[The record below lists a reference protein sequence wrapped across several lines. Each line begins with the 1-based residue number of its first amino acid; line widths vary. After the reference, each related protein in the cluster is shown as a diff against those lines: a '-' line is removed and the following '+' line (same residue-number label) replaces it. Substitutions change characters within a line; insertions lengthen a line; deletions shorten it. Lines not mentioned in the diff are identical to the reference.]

1 MLLAAVLLAGCDTGQ
16 QVLSP
21 PETRVEP
28 LEETL
33 HGVAVADPYR
43 WLEDESSPE
52 TESWVHGQSAYSR
65 SFLDALPGRAKI
77 RQRLTEVLGTGSVT
91 RPEEAAG
98 RYFYSKKQG
107 DQNQPVVYVREGAGG
122 EDRVLLDPNE
132 MGTDGTVTVDWFLP
146 SKDGRL
152 LTYGM
157 SSGGTETND
166 LHNREVDSG
175 ETVGEPIP
183 KVRWANPQ
191 WLKDGSGFYYG
202 RPRELEGIGP
212 GEEVYHRRVFYHEL
226 GTKWSEDKLIYGE
239 QLKKEE
245 IPDALLSPNERY
257 LLIDVFMGW
266 GKNRLYVKDLRQ
278 DRTITI
284 ADDGESS
291 YTGEIVGHNL
301 FVLTNVGAP
310 RYRVFKVDLR
320 RPARKHWKE
329 IIAQSDAV
337 IDFAK
342 VVGGKLFV
350 GYLRDAH
357 SELAVFSLD
366 GKPQAEIPLPELGT
380 VSDFDGKPDWQE
392 AFFEFSSFTTP
403 PTVFRLD
410 LTVGPGSPESLQ
422 VWSQLEAPIDPSQF
436 ESQQVFYRSKDG
448 TRIPMFI
455 IRKKGLEQDARAP
468 GLLYGYG
475 GFNIALTPRFQATS
489 FPWLESGG
497 VLAIANLRGGSE
509 YGEDWHRAGMLDKKQ
524 NVFDDFIAAAE
535 YLVEQH
541 YVDPKRLAIHGRS
554 NGGLLVGA
562 AMTQRPDLFRAVI
575 CGVPLLDMVRY
586 HRFRMARL
594 WISEYGSAENPADFR
609 WLHAYSP
616 YHRVEDGESY
626 PATFIYTGASDSRVD
641 PLHARKMAARLQAAN
656 DSEHPIVLRVE
667 TGAGHGRGKPL
678 SKTVEEW
685 TDIWSFTFDQ
695 MGVEYVGDTARSSKP
710 SGTN

>member
-1 MLLAAVLLAGCDTGQ
+1 M
-16 QVLSP
+16 
-21 PETRVEP
+21 

-52 TESWVHGQSAYSR
+52 TESWVRKQSAYSR
-65 SFLDALPGRAKI
+65 SVLDALPGRGRI
-77 RQRLTEVLGTGSVT
+77 RQRLTAVLGTGSVT

-107 DQNQPVVYVREGAGG
+107 DQNQPILYVRKGINGK
-122 EDRVLLDPNE
+122 DRVLIDPNE
-132 MGTDGTVTVDWFLP
+132 LGTDGTVTVDWFFP
-146 SKDGRL
+146 SQDGRL
-152 LTYGM
+152 LAYGM
-157 SSGGTETND
+157 SSGGTETSD
-166 LHNREVDSG
+166 LHILEVDSG
-175 ETVGEPIP
+175 ESVGKPIP

-191 WLKDGSGFYYG
+191 WLKDGSGFYYT
-202 RPRELEGIGP
+202 RPREPEGIGP
-212 GEEVYHRRVFYHEL
+212 GEEVYHRRVFYHQL
-226 GTKWSEDKLIYGE
+226 GAKWSEDKLIYGE
-239 QLKKEE
+239 ELKKEE
-245 IPDALLSPNERY
+245 MPYAILSPDERY
-257 LLIDVFMGW
+257 LLLDVFMGY
-266 GKNRLYVKDLRQ
+266 GKNRLYVKDLRR
-278 DRTITI
+278 DRIITI

-291 YTGEIVGHNL
+291 YTGEVVGETL
-301 FVLTNVGAP
+301 FVLTNAGAP
-310 RYRVFKVDLR
+310 RYRVFQVDLGT
-320 RPARKHWKE
+320 PDRKHWKE

-337 IDFAK
+337 IDFMK
-342 VVGGKLFV
+342 VVGGRLFV

-357 SELAVFSLD
+357 SELAVFSSD
-366 GKPQAEIPLPELGT
+366 GKPQGEIPLPELGT
-380 VSDFDGKPDWQE
+380 VADFDGKPDRRE

-410 LTVGPGSPESLQ
+410 LTIGPGNPESLE
-422 VWSQLEAPIDPSQF
+422 VWSRLDAPIDPGRF
-436 ESQQVFYRSKDG
+436 ESRQVFYHSKDG

-455 IRKKGLEQDARAP
+455 IRKKGVGKDGSAP
-468 GLLYGYG
+468 GLLDGYG
-475 GFNIALTPRFQATS
+475 GFNIALTPNFRASF
-489 FPWLESGG
+489 FPWIEAGG

-509 YGEDWHRAGMLDKKQ
+509 YGEQWHRAGMLDKKQ

-535 YLVEQH
+535 YLVEQR

-594 WISEYGSAENPADFR
+594 WISEYGSAENADDFQ

-616 YHRVEDGESY
+616 YHRVRDGESY
-626 PATFIYTGASDSRVD
+626 PPTLIYTGASDSRVD

-656 DSEHPIVLRVE
+656 ASKHPIVLRVE

-695 MGVEYVGDTARSSKP
+695 LGVEYE
-710 SGTN
+710 

>member
-1 MLLAAVLLAGCDTGQ
+1 M
-16 QVLSP
+16 
-21 PETRVEP
+21 
-28 LEETL
+28 LEETV

-52 TESWVHGQSAYSR
+52 TQSWVEKQSAYSR
-65 SFLDALPGRAKI
+65 SVLDALPGRGRI
-77 RQRLTEVLGTGSVT
+77 RQRLREVLGTGSVT

-107 DQNQPVVYVREGAGG
+107 DQNQPVLYVRKGINGK
-122 EDRVLLDPNE
+122 DRVLIDPNE
-132 MGTDGTVTVDWFLP
+132 LGTDGTVTVDWFFP

-157 SSGGTETND
+157 SSGGTETSD
-166 LHNREVDSG
+166 LHILDVDSG
-175 ETVGEPIP
+175 ASVGKPIP

-202 RPRELEGIGP
+202 RPRKLEGIGP

-226 GTKWSEDKLIYGE
+226 GTKWSEDRLIYGE
-239 QLKKEE
+239 KLKKEE
-245 IPDALLSPNERY
+245 IPDAILSPDERY

-266 GKNRLYVKDLRQ
+266 GKNRLYMKDLR
-278 DRTITI
+278 RNRLITI

-291 YTGEIVGHNL
+291 YTGEIAGETL
-301 FVLTNVGAP
+301 FVLTNADAP
-310 RYRVFKVDLR
+310 RYRVFKVNLR
-320 RPARKHWKE
+320 TPDRKHWKE
-329 IIAQSDAV
+329 IIAESGAV
-337 IDFAK
+337 IDFMK

-357 SELAVFSLD
+357 SELDIFGLD
-366 GKPQAEIPLPELGT
+366 GQREGEVVLPELGT
-380 VSDFDGKPDWQE
+380 VSDFDGKSDGEE

-403 PTVFRLD
+403 PTVYRLD
-410 LTVGPGSPESLQ
+410 LTVGPGNPEALQ

-436 ESQQVFYRSKDG
+436 ESQQVFYHSKDG

-455 IRKKGLEQDARAP
+455 IRKKGVEEDARAP

-475 GFNIALTPRFQATS
+475 GFNIALTPNFRASF

-509 YGEDWHRAGMLDKKQ
+509 YGQEWHRAGMLDKKQ

-535 YLVEQH
+535 YLVEQR

-594 WISEYGSAENPADFR
+594 WISEYGSAENPDDFQ

-616 YHRVEDGESY
+616 YHRVRDGESY
-626 PATFIYTGASDSRVD
+626 PATLIYTGASDSRVD

-656 DSEHPIVLRVE
+656 ASKHPIVLRVE

-695 MGVEYVGDTARSSKP
+695 LGVEYE
-710 SGTN
+710 

>member
-1 MLLAAVLLAGCDTGQ
+1 M
-16 QVLSP
+16 
-21 PETRVEP
+21 

-52 TESWVHGQSAYSR
+52 TQSWVRKQSAYSR
-65 SFLDALPGRAKI
+65 SVLDALPGRGRI
-77 RQRLTEVLGTGSVT
+77 RQRLTEVLGTGAVT

-107 DQNQPVVYVREGAGG
+107 DQNQPVVYARDGVNGK
-122 EDRVLLDPNE
+122 DRVLIDPNE
-132 MGTDGTVTVDWFLP
+132 LSKDGTVTVDWFFP
-146 SKDGRL
+146 SQDGRL
-152 LTYGM
+152 LAYGM
-157 SSGGTETND
+157 SSGGTETSD
-166 LHNREVDSG
+166 LHILEVDSG
-175 ETVGEPIP
+175 ESVGQPIP
-183 KVRWANPQ
+183 RVRWANPQ
-191 WLKDGSGFYYG
+191 WLKDGSGFYYT
-202 RPRELEGIGP
+202 RPREPEGIGP
-212 GEEVYHRRVFYHEL
+212 GEEVYHRRVFYHQL
-226 GTKWSEDKLIYGE
+226 GAKWSEDKLIYGE
-239 QLKKEE
+239 ELKKEE
-245 IPDALLSPNERY
+245 MPDAILSPDERY
-257 LLIDVFMGW
+257 LLLDVFMGW
-266 GKNRLYVKDLRQ
+266 GKNRLYVKDLRR
-278 DRTITI
+278 DRIITI
-284 ADDGESS
+284 ADDRESS
-291 YTGEIVGHNL
+291 YTGEIVGETL
-301 FVLTNVGAP
+301 FVLTNAGAP
-310 RYRVFKVDLR
+310 RYRVFQVDLGT
-320 RPARKHWKE
+320 PDRKHWKE

-337 IDFAK
+337 IDFVK
-342 VVGGKLFV
+342 VVAGKLFV

-366 GKPQAEIPLPELGT
+366 GKPQAEISLPELGT
-380 VSDFDGKPDWQE
+380 VSDFDGKPDRRE
-392 AFFEFSSFTTP
+392 AFFKFSSFTTP

-410 LTVGPGSPESLQ
+410 LTVGPGNPESLQ
-422 VWSQLEAPIDPSQF
+422 VWSRLDAPIDPSRF
-436 ESQQVFYRSKDG
+436 ESQQVFYDSKDG

-455 IRKKGLEQDARAP
+455 IRKKGVGRDGSAP

-475 GFNIALTPRFQATS
+475 GFNIALTPNFRASS
-489 FPWLESGG
+489 FPWIEAGG

-509 YGEDWHRAGMLDKKQ
+509 YGEEWHRAGMLDKKQ

-535 YLVEQH
+535 YLVEQQ

-594 WISEYGSAENPADFR
+594 WISEYGSAENADDFQ

-616 YHRVEDGESY
+616 YHRVRDGESY
-626 PATFIYTGASDSRVD
+626 PATLIYAGASDSRVD

-656 DSEHPIVLRVE
+656 ASKHPIVLRVE

-685 TDIWSFTFDQ
+685 TDIWSFTFAQ
-695 MGVEYVGDTARSSKP
+695 LGVEYQ
-710 SGTN
+710 

>member
-1 MLLAAVLLAGCDTGQ
+1 M
-16 QVLSP
+16 
-21 PETRVEP
+21 

-52 TESWVHGQSAYSR
+52 TESWVRKQSAYSR
-65 SFLDALPGRAKI
+65 SVLDALPGRARI
-77 RQRLTEVLGTGSVT
+77 RQRLTEVLGTGSLT

-98 RYFYSKKQG
+98 QYFYSKKQG
-107 DQNQPVVYVREGAGG
+107 DQNQPVVYVRKGVDGK
-122 EDRVLLDPNE
+122 DRVLIDPNE
-132 MGTDGTVTVDWFLP
+132 LSKDGTVTVDWFFP
-146 SKDGRL
+146 SQDGRL
-152 LTYGM
+152 LAYGM
-157 SSGGTETND
+157 SSGGTETSD
-166 LHNREVDSG
+166 LHILEVDSG
-175 ETVGEPIP
+175 ESVGRPIP
-183 KVRWANPQ
+183 RVRWTNPQ
-191 WLKDGSGFYYG
+191 WLKDGSGFYYT
-202 RPRELEGIGP
+202 RPREPEGIGP
-212 GEEVYHRRVFYHEL
+212 GEEVYHRRVFYHQL
-226 GTKWSEDKLIYGE
+226 GAKWSEDKLIYGE
-239 QLKKEE
+239 ELKKEE
-245 IPDALLSPNERY
+245 MPDAILSPDERY

-266 GKNRLYVKDLRQ
+266 GKNRLYVKDPRR
-278 DRTITI
+278 DRIITI

-291 YTGEIVGHNL
+291 YTGEIVGETL
-301 FVLTNVGAP
+301 FVLTNQGAP
-310 RYRVFKVDLR
+310 RYRVFQVHLA
-320 RPARKHWKE
+320 RPDRKHWKE
-329 IIAQSDAV
+329 IIAQSDGV
-337 IDFAK
+337 IDFMK

-380 VSDFDGKPDWQE
+380 VSDFDGKPDRRE
-392 AFFEFSSFTTP
+392 AFFAFSSFTTP

-410 LTVGPGSPESLQ
+410 LTIGPGDPESLQ
-422 VWSQLEAPIDPSQF
+422 VWSRLEAPIDPSRF
-436 ESQQVFYRSKDG
+436 ESRQVFYHSKDG

-455 IRKKGLEQDARAP
+455 IHKKGVGRDGRAP

-475 GFNIALTPRFQATS
+475 GFNIALTPNFRASS
-489 FPWLESGG
+489 FPWIEAGG

-509 YGEDWHRAGMLDKKQ
+509 YGEEWHRAGMLDKKQ

-535 YLVEQH
+535 YLVEQQ

-594 WISEYGSAENPADFR
+594 WISEYGSAENADDFE

-616 YHRVEDGESY
+616 YHWVRDGESY
-626 PATFIYTGASDSRVD
+626 PATLIYTGASDSRVD

-656 DSEHPIVLRVE
+656 GSRHPIVLRVE
-667 TGAGHGRGKPL
+667 TRAGHGRGKPL

-685 TDIWSFTFDQ
+685 TDIWSFAFDQ
-695 MGVEYVGDTARSSKP
+695 LGVEYR
-710 SGTN
+710 